1 MKKKHFILSLIEI
14 LFVIFAIFFIYN
26 KIMYIVNVSRV
37 ETENVCSK
45 FKIRDKK
52 FYENKWRRIR
62 KNDFR
67 RI

>member
-14 LFVIFAIFFIYN
+14 SFVIFAIFFIYN